1 MLRYGDCGAQG
12 SKACLGW
19 ERELAVRGLLIQCQC
34 MAPQTSCNVD
44 AVPKYVECAVQG
56 SKACLGWEREPA
68 QGTYAC
74 TIVVDMWLQLLQHAL
89 HASHVLPAV
98 PAPLDPRL
106 SASFGILAG
115 MESQVAASVAEHN
128 AALQNLLGQMLTHW
142 RVWHFEGTLGH

>member
-1 MLRYGDCGAQG
+1 MD
-12 SKACLGW
+12 
-19 ERELAVRGLLIQCQC
+19 
-34 MAPQTSCNVD
+34 
-44 AVPKYVECAVQG
+44 CAVQG

-142 RVWHFEGTLGH
+142 RVRHIEIRKDCQFTSKAVQNLMVWCLEPSWPSTTHRRVWHYNVRKV